1 MRSELPLPQQVWEA
15 LYGLAAEA
23 RRQVEKDGGMNPI
36 VVAIGREQ
44 AIVMEASHWDEA
56 SKHET
61 MRTAGAIAARISPMA
76 VALVADI
83 YYLALTPSEGA
94 ADFPPSLADDPRS
107 VEAVCLAVVDR
118 RGNSFVRLW
127 PYRREVHGLDVR
139 TVWLDEGE
147 VGHPP
152 QDAGSIVSPVVASF
166 WQGVDEA
173 TPPPHQG

>member
-1 MRSELPLPQQVWEA
+1 MKLQLPQEAWEA
-15 LYGLAAEA
+15 LYGLVAEA
-23 RRQVEKDGGMNPI
+23 RQRVEKHGGMKPL

-44 AIVMEASHWDEA
+44 AIVMEVSHWDEA

-61 MRTAGAIAARISPMA
+61 MRTAGVIAARISPIA
-76 VALVADI
+76 VALVVDV
-83 YYLALTPSEGA
+83 YFLTITSSEGA

-118 RGNSFVRLW
+118 EGNSFVRLW
-127 PYRREVHGLDVR
+127 PYRREVHGLEVR
-139 TVWLDEGE
+139 TVWVDESE

-152 QDAGSIVSPVVASF
+152 QDAGSIASPIVASF

-173 TPPPHQG
+173 MPPAHQG